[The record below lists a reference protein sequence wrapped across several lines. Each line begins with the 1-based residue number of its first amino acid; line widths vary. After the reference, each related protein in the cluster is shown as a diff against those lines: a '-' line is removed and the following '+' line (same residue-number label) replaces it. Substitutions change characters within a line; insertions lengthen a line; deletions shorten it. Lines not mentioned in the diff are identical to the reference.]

1 MFFESSLSN
10 IKAWKANNE
19 DVWIYYAFP
28 RAYFSLFLTDQTY
41 QQTYQFSNGSWQQTT
56 SKE

>member
-1 MFFESSLSN
+1 MFFESCLSN

-19 DVWIYYAFP
+19 DVWTYYAFS
-28 RAYFSLFLTDQTY
+28 RAHFSLFLTDQKY
-41 QQTYQFSNGSWQQTT
+41 QQTYQFSKGSWQQTT